1 MAKYFDVH
9 PDNPQP
15 RTIAQVADSIRADA
29 LIAYPTDSCY
39 ALGCRLG
46 SRDGIERIRT
56 IRHLDDRHHFTLVC
70 QDFAQLGQ
78 FVRVDNDVF
87 RAIKASTPGSYTF
100 ILPATKEVP
109 RMLQHPKK
117 KTVGVRIPDHV
128 VTQALLS
135 ELGEPLLSSTLLLP
149 DEDEPMTQG
158 WEIKD
163 RLDHVLD
170 AVVDSG
176 DCGTEPTTVIN
187 FSEGE
192 AEIVRRGP
200 GTSAGSNDGVGGGAG
215 GLTAGRMARATMTRT
230 GRDRPVGPTR
240 RFTAEYASTQRGS
253 PPMTSVQ
260 GTAVDIPT
268 EDGVAD
274 AYVAHAADGGPRP
287 GVLLYQ
293 DAFGLRPHL
302 TSMADR
308 IAEAGYTVLVPN
320 VFYRHGRSPVVELPE
335 FIDPEARPEIWGRSG
350 R

>member
-15 RTIAQVADSIRADA
+15 RTIAQIADSIRSDA

-56 IRHLDDRHHFTLVC
+56 IRHLNDRHHFTLVC

-100 ILPATKEVP
+100 ILPATREVP

-128 VTQALLS
+128 VTQALLA

-149 DEDEPMTQG
+149 DEEEPMTQG

-176 DCGTEPTTVIN
+176 DCGTEPTTVID
-187 FSEGE
+187 FSDGE
-192 AEIVRRGP
+192 AQIVRRG
-200 GTSAGSNDGVGGGAG
+200 AGDVS
-215 GLTAGRMARATMTRT
+215 
-230 GRDRPVGPTR
+230 
-240 RFTAEYASTQRGS
+240 RFE
-253 PPMTSVQ
+253 
-260 GTAVDIPT
+260 
-268 EDGVAD
+268 
-274 AYVAHAADGGPRP
+274 
-287 GVLLYQ
+287 
-293 DAFGLRPHL
+293 
-302 TSMADR
+302 
-308 IAEAGYTVLVPN
+308 
-320 VFYRHGRSPVVELPE
+320 
-335 FIDPEARPEIWGRSG
+335 
-350 R
+350 

>member
-15 RTIAQVADSIRADA
+15 RTISQVADSIRDGA

-39 ALGCRLG
+39 ALGCKLG
-46 SRDGIERIRT
+46 SRDGIDRIRT
-56 IRHLDDRHHFTLVC
+56 IRKLDDRHHFTLVC

-100 ILPATKEVP
+100 ILPATREVP

-128 VTQALLS
+128 VTHALLT
-135 ELGEPLLSSTLLLP
+135 ELGEPLLSSTLLMP

-176 DCGTEPTTVIN
+176 ECGTEPTTVID
-187 FSEGE
+187 FSNGE
-192 AEIVRRGP
+192 AEIIRH
-200 GTSAGSNDGVGGGAG
+200 GAG
-215 GLTAGRMARATMTRT
+215 DTS
-230 GRDRPVGPTR
+230 
-240 RFTAEYASTQRGS
+240 RFE
-253 PPMTSVQ
+253 
-260 GTAVDIPT
+260 
-268 EDGVAD
+268 
-274 AYVAHAADGGPRP
+274 
-287 GVLLYQ
+287 
-293 DAFGLRPHL
+293 
-302 TSMADR
+302 
-308 IAEAGYTVLVPN
+308 
-320 VFYRHGRSPVVELPE
+320 
-335 FIDPEARPEIWGRSG
+335 
-350 R
+350 

>member
-15 RTIAQVADSIRADA
+15 RTISQVADSIRDGA

-39 ALGCRLG
+39 ALGCKLG
-46 SRDGIERIRT
+46 SRDGIDRIRT
-56 IRHLDDRHHFTLVC
+56 IRKLDDRHHFTLVC

-100 ILPATKEVP
+100 ILPATREVP

-128 VTQALLS
+128 VTHALLT

-176 DCGTEPTTVIN
+176 ECGTEPTTVID
-187 FSEGE
+187 FSNGE
-192 AEIVRRGP
+192 AEIIRH
-200 GTSAGSNDGVGGGAG
+200 GAG
-215 GLTAGRMARATMTRT
+215 DTTR
-230 GRDRPVGPTR
+230 
-240 RFTAEYASTQRGS
+240 FE
-253 PPMTSVQ
+253 
-260 GTAVDIPT
+260 
-268 EDGVAD
+268 
-274 AYVAHAADGGPRP
+274 
-287 GVLLYQ
+287 
-293 DAFGLRPHL
+293 
-302 TSMADR
+302 
-308 IAEAGYTVLVPN
+308 
-320 VFYRHGRSPVVELPE
+320 
-335 FIDPEARPEIWGRSG
+335 
-350 R
+350 